1 MFQTLG
7 AFAEFERNI
16 IAEHIKAGLRTAK
29 LKGHKLGRKIGP
41 EGSSRGTSGDGGKCS
56 HGPITSSLVLGF
68 TPYPSHALACVLFG
82 AMPP

>member
-41 EGSSRGTSGDGGKCS
+41 EGSSRGT
-56 HGPITSSLVLGF
+56 LWRRRQVL
-68 TPYPSHALACVLFG
+68 SRADH
-82 AMPP
+82 